1 MGIIG
6 HSLSTSCCKNRAAV
20 HNDKIYYICNL
31 LHGRPAHC
39 VAQSVNY
46 SIDMKQRILF
56 VCLGNICRSPAAE
69 AVLRDMA
76 AAQGVDVDI
85 DSAGTYGGH
94 TGERSDP
101 RMREAAAR
109 RGIAMTHRARQV
121 REEDF
126 DRFDR
131 IIVMDDNNYE
141 RVFRL
146 APDRAAQRKI
156 YRFVEFC
163 SQHPEWSYVP
173 DPYYEGRE
181 GFELVLDMLEDGCKG
196 LLAELAANGKEQ
208 E

>member
-1 MGIIG
+1 M
-6 HSLSTSCCKNRAAV
+6 K
-20 HNDKIYYICNL
+20 
-31 LHGRPAHC
+31 
-39 VAQSVNY
+39 QSV
-46 SIDMKQRILF
+46 LF

-69 AVLRDMA
+69 AVLREMA
-76 AAQGVDVDI
+76 ALRSVDIEI

-94 TGERSDP
+94 AGEKSDP
-101 RMREAAAR
+101 RMREAASR
-109 RGIAMTHRARQV
+109 RGLAMTHRARQI

-131 IIVMDDNNYE
+131 IIVMDDSNYE

-146 APDRAAQRKI
+146 APDRAAQNKI

-163 SQHPEWSYVP
+163 TEHPDYTYVP

-196 LLAELAANGKEQ
+196 LLSELTAADRH
-208 E
+208 